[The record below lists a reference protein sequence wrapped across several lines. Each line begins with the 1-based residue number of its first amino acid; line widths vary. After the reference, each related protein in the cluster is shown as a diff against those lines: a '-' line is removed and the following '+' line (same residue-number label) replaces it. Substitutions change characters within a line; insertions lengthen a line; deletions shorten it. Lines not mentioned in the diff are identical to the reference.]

1 MLANMKIKT
10 KLLLLILTSVL
21 LMAIITSI
29 VSIISIKTMSKENIE
44 NFKKDSYVKKEK
56 ELKNYVSLAIKN
68 VENYYARTSL
78 EMVKIE
84 VEEDLETQT
93 NFLFTILTKQYE
105 KYKDEISAFEL
116 KRKLIDIVEASRY
129 GKNGYFWINDT
140 KAVIVMHPTKPSLNS
155 KNLDNFKDKNGK
167 RIFHEFA
174 KIASKS
180 GSGFVD
186 YVWPKP
192 GFNKAQSKVSYVK
205 LFKPYNWVIGT
216 GSYVD
221 DISSKMKKE
230 ALKSVSEER
239 FGENGYFWITDSS
252 AKMLMHPIKPSL
264 DNKDVSTVKDKKGKL
279 LFVEMA
285 KIANKEKKGGL
296 VRYFW
301 PKPGFDLAQE
311 KFSYIQRFDKW
322 DFVIGTGA
330 YINDINDEIL
340 LMEEKTNNSIN
351 DVISDIL
358 IYTLISLILITAIVN
373 YISSK
378 ILIKPLESLNSS
390 VQFLLSGRERRN
402 KLRVYPDNEIGK
414 VMNSLNLYFK
424 HLRDEA
430 AKDAEVI
437 REVEDVIT
445 KVNNGFYVYKI
456 HSNSNNNSIQQ
467 LKDSINSMI
476 ASTNKK
482 LENINLTLS
491 EYSKSNFTYKC
502 SDNEGYTPS
511 NGLIASLE
519 NSTDLIG
526 NAVSEF
532 LAMITISGEKLN
544 SDTKVLKISSTNLS
558 TSANTQASSL
568 EETAASVE
576 EITSIIKSSNEKVN
590 KMSILAADL
599 NKSALEGEKLALK
612 TTSSMEAIDAE
623 VNSINDAITVID
635 QIAFQTN
642 ILSLNAAVEA
652 ATAGEAG
659 KGFAVVAQEVRNLA
673 SRSAEAAKE
682 IKDLVSSATL
692 KANEGKEIS
701 KDMIEGYTSL
711 NAKISETIDLITDV
725 TSATKEQEHGIVQIN
740 DAINS
745 LDQATQVNASSAS
758 SINELAH
765 EVSVLSDDLLSIAS
779 RAKYNENKKD
789 EVCDVE
795 FVFLINKLKNDHIT
809 FKDVNFAKVG
819 EGNVSSWTV
828 KTCLEC
834 NLGKWIKEQ
843 ENKSSSFVNNNNWT
857 NLKKHHEE
865 VHQSVQ
871 EYINLNAQKASNM
884 QLAAVSK
891 NVDVSS
897 HNVFKNL
904 DILKEHY
911 CKTFKTSNKTLDL
924 ISAKIE
930 NVSQKKTFVS
940 KKVVNNLIPDKTDE
954 WESF

>member
-93 NFLFTILTKQYE
+93 NFLFTILAKQHE
-105 KYKDEISAFEL
+105 KYKDDISAFEL

-140 KAVIVMHPTKPSLNS
+140 KAVIVMHPTKPALNS

-174 KIASKS
+174 KIASKN

-192 GFNKAQSKVSYVK
+192 GFDKAQAKVSYVK

-264 DNKDVSTVKDKKGKL
+264 DNKDVSTVKDKKGKF

-285 KIANKEKKGGL
+285 KIANKEKEGGL

-301 PKPGFDLAQE
+301 PKPGFEESQE

-340 LMEEKTNNSIN
+340 LMEVKTNNSIN
-351 DVISDIL
+351 DVIWDIL
-358 IYTLISLILITAIVN
+358 IYTFISLVFITIIVN
-373 YISSK
+373 LISSK
-378 ILIKPLESLNSS
+378 ILLKPLESLNNSI
-390 VQFLLSGRERRN
+390 QFLISGKERRKN
-402 KLRVYPDNEIGK
+402 VRVYPNNEIGTI
-414 VMNSLNLYFK
+414 MNSLNAYFK
-424 HLRDEA
+424 LLRDDA
-430 AKDAEVI
+430 ACDALVI
-437 REVEDVIT
+437 KEVEDVIT
-445 KVNNGFYVYKI
+445 KVNNGFYVYRI

-467 LKDSINSMI
+467 LKNSINSMI
-476 ASTNKK
+476 EGTNKR
-482 LENINLTLS
+482 LEDINTTLS

-502 SDNEGYTPS
+502 SDNKGYKPS
-511 NGLIASLE
+511 HGLIASLE

-526 NAVSEF
+526 NTVSEF

-544 SDTKVLKISSTNLS
+544 SDTKILKDSATDLSS
-558 TSANTQASSL
+558 SANTQASSL

-590 KMSILAADL
+590 KMSILAAAL
-599 NKSALEGEKLALK
+599 NKSALEGENLALK
-612 TTSSMEAIDAE
+612 TTSSMESIDNE

-692 KANEGKEIS
+692 KANEGKKIS
-701 KDMIEGYTSL
+701 KDMIEGYTLL
-711 NAKISETIDLITDV
+711 NAKISETIELITDV

-745 LDQATQVNASSAS
+745 LDQATQLNASSAS
-758 SINELAH
+758 SINDLAH

-779 RAKYNENKKD
+779 KAKYEENKKD

-795 FVFLINKLKNDHIT
+795 FVFLINKLKNDHIV

-819 EGNVSSWTV
+819 EENVSSWKV
-828 KTCLEC
+828 KTCTEC
-834 NLGKWIKEQ
+834 NLGKWIKEE
-843 ENKSSSFVNNNNWT
+843 ENKSSSFANNTNWT
-857 NLKKHHEE
+857 NLKKYHEDL
-865 VHQSVQ
+865 HLSVQ
-871 EYINLNAQKASNM
+871 EYINLNAQKVSNAELASI
-884 QLAAVSK
+884 SDK
-891 NVDVSS
+891 VDVSTY
-897 HNVFKNL
+897 NIF
-904 DILKEHY
+904 
-911 CKTFKTSNKTLDL
+911 KTLDIVKSQFCKSFSTSSKTL
-924 ISAKIE
+924 PIRLENIANISP
-930 NVSQKKTFVS
+930 KKTFVS
-940 KKVVNNLIPDKTDE
+940 KKQVNNPLSSKAEE